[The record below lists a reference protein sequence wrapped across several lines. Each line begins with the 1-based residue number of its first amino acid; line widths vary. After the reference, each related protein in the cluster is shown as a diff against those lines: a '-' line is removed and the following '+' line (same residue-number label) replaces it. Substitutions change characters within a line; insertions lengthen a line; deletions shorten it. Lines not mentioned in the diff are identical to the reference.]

1 MKVRAIRGAITIEKD
16 DKESVLS
23 STKLLLKEIFRQNK
37 ISIEDI
43 ISIIFTATKDISSIY
58 PAVAAREL
66 GITKTP
72 LICCQE
78 MYVENSLPLCIRA
91 MVNISTD
98 LNHKVKHIYLRKAKA
113 LRPDLSNDKDER
125 FTIAID
131 GPAGAGK
138 STIAKHLAKKLNI
151 LYLDTGAMYRAF
163 ALKVLE
169 SGLNPESESD
179 IDSIIDD
186 TDIDVQYEDGVQTV
200 YLDSVNITDKIRTEE
215 ISKAA
220 SSVATIPKVRLKLVD
235 IQRSIGMKTS
245 LVMDGRDIGT
255 YVLPDASLKIF
266 LTATAEERARR
277 RHNELTEK
285 GVNTS
290 YTEVLNDIKA
300 RDYNDSKREFAPL
313 RKADD
318 AVLIDSTD
326 KTIEEVIQEIE
337 ELVRVR
343 GHNFA
348 L

>member
-1 MKVRAIRGAITIEKD
+1 
-16 DKESVLS
+16 
-23 STKLLLKEIFRQNK
+23 
-37 ISIEDI
+37 
-43 ISIIFTATKDISSIY
+43 
-58 PAVAAREL
+58 
-66 GITKTP
+66 
-72 LICCQE
+72 

-200 YLDSVNITDKIRTEE
+200 YLDSVNVTDKIRTEE

-300 RDYNDSKREFAPL
+300 RDNNDSKREFAPL